1 MAGNRVVARFRDGK
15 RIKGLTTD
23 FVPTRDFFH
32 VSLDDGTVVTV
43 RHLDLKAV
51 FFVRDFA
58 GDPSHRRTNEF
69 PADRPVS
76 GRKIRVVFSDGEILI
91 GDGWSMRVRLDE
103 EALKSIAE
111 ITRGEYFYAGTAQ
124 DLKGVYESLTSKL
137 VLETRETE
145 ITAIFVVFAVLA
157 ALMSALLSMLWFNKV
172 L

>member
-1 MAGNRVVARFRDGK
+1 MAGNRVVARFRDGR

-32 VSLDDGTVVTV
+32 VNVDDGTVVTV

-58 GDPSHRRTNEF
+58 GDPSHQRTNEF

-91 GDGWSMRVRLDE
+91 GTTQGYNPGRAGFFVVPADATNNE
-103 EALKSIAE
+103 ERCFVVAA
-111 ITRGEYFYAGTAQ
+111 A
-124 DLKGVYESLTSKL
+124 
-137 VLETRETE
+137 TREVNL
-145 ITAIFVVFAVLA
+145 I
-157 ALMSALLSMLWFNKV
+157 
-172 L
+172 

>member
-32 VSLDDGTVVTV
+32 VSLDDGKVVTV

-76 GRKIRVVFSDGEILI
+76 GRKIRGGTIRCRQAMPVGVLQPTAARITGKAAKKQALR
-91 GDGWSMRVRLDE
+91 SMGHAPR
-103 EALKSIAE
+103 
-111 ITRGEYFYAGTAQ
+111 
-124 DLKGVYESLTSKL
+124 
-137 VLETRETE
+137 
-145 ITAIFVVFAVLA
+145 
-157 ALMSALLSMLWFNKV
+157 WN
-172 L
+172 

>member
-32 VSLDDGTVVTV
+32 VSLDDGKVVTV

-91 GDGWSMRVRLDE
+91 GTTQGYTPGRAGFFVVPADATTNE
-103 EALKSIAE
+103 ERCFVIA
-111 ITRGEYFYAGTAQ
+111 AA
-124 DLKGVYESLTSKL
+124 
-137 VLETRETE
+137 TREVNL
-145 ITAIFVVFAVLA
+145 I
-157 ALMSALLSMLWFNKV
+157 
-172 L
+172 

>member
-32 VSLDDGTVVTV
+32 VSLDDGKVVTV

-91 GDGWSMRVRLDE
+91 GTTQGYTPGRAGFFVVPADAATNE
-103 EALKSIAE
+103 ERCFVIA
-111 ITRGEYFYAGTAQ
+111 AA
-124 DLKGVYESLTSKL
+124 
-137 VLETRETE
+137 TREVNL
-145 ITAIFVVFAVLA
+145 I
-157 ALMSALLSMLWFNKV
+157 
-172 L
+172 